1 MMANRVKIQT
11 SEEQAG
17 VRVRRKTAQALNLQR
32 FGPKIG
38 GPDR

>member
-1 MMANRVKIQT
+1 MTAIRVKIQT
-11 SEEQAG
+11 SEERAWVW
-17 VRVRRKTAQALNLQR
+17 VRGKTAKEVILQR